1 MSCNI
6 SIHKGNDKYM
16 KDYNKD
22 KELPYSIYW
31 DANDLYGWKLSVDNF
46 QQEENASK
54 FYGTFIKN
62 YEEIVHKG

>member
-31 DANDLYGWKLSVDNF
+31 DANGLYGWKLSVDNF
-46 QQEENASK
+46 Q
-54 FYGTFIKN
+54 
-62 YEEIVHKG
+62 